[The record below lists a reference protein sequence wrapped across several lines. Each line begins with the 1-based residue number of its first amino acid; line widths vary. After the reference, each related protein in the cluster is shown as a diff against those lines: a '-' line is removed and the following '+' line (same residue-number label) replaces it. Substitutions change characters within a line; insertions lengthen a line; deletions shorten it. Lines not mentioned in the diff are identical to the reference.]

1 MLIFRLQAWRFLAI
15 NPALQYNK
23 VSSYTYSTSLF
34 CNDKMTETKRK
45 KSGILVL
52 ILVLFATM
60 ICSAGVVVQPVY
72 ADEEKAEAQGQVS
85 LILTADMH
93 AQVQPVEWTEGG
105 ETTST
110 GGFAAV
116 AAVIE
121 QLRGEWPSSLVLD
134 GGGFTM
140 GSAYQTIELNKAP
153 ELMLMGQMGYDA
165 FTFGDR
171 EFGFGS
177 VGLASMLNNASTGG
191 EPTTT
196 KWVTDAKTN
205 TTKVATA
212 EGWEMPKAVG
222 MNIDWNATLT
232 DEKYAEDADGLK
244 TAFDRYGVQDYVIFK
259 KDGIRI
265 AVFGLM
271 GKDAIASA
279 PDSGVVF
286 RDPIDYAKDVVD
298 EITRN
303 KEADMIVCLSHS
315 GIQDPDGEGDAAED
329 IELAK
334 AIPQIDVILS
344 AHTHTA
350 METPITVGTT
360 TIVAVGAD
368 TLTVG
373 HLVLDQTEDGY
384 VVNTYDLLGVD
395 DSVGTVKAIQKA
407 ADAYKDDITE
417 SYFSKYGYKYDQVL
431 VKNQVAFAPIGSLGA
446 GVGEELL
453 GDLIADAYSY
463 AVCKAEG
470 DGAQVDVTIV
480 PRNKIV
486 ASLGEG
492 KITAADAYRV
502 LSLGTGPDGKAGYPL
517 VDFYLTGK
525 ELKTLADVDVS
536 VGAEDPD
543 ARMYFSG
550 LVYSFNTHRMIY
562 NRTMD
567 HQLMTGDGQ
576 LVELESKKLYR
587 VVTDLNTAETL
598 KQTAG
603 GSSGMLSV
611 IPKDAEGHTV
621 IEFDRRTISNGK
633 KKSGELKAWY
643 ALASYLDSFEKGVIP
658 QSYHSL
664 QNRKID
670 RTGLSPVQLLKQPNR
685 FTVWL
690 VFLILLPIAL
700 IILIVILFRRHRHV
714 QRGYK
719 RSMFGSAAF
728 RPNGGKPVFKGRKV
742 NRKKLHKWNGRY

>member
-1 MLIFRLQAWRFLAI
+1 MLIFQLQAWRFLAI

-23 VSSYTYSTSLF
+23 VSSYTYPAILL
-34 CNDKMTETKRK
+34 CKDEMAETKRR
-45 KSGILVL
+45 KSGILIL
-52 ILVLFATM
+52 ILVLLASM
-60 ICSAGVVVQPVY
+60 CSVGFDVQSVY
-72 ADEEKAEAQGQVS
+72 AEKDKAEGQVS

-93 AQVQPVEWTEGG
+93 AQVQPVAWTENG

-116 AAVIE
+116 AAVID
-121 QLRGEWPSSLVLD
+121 QVRGEWPASVVLD
-134 GGGFTM
+134 GGSFSM
-140 GSAYQTIELNKAP
+140 GSPYQTIEMNKAP
-153 ELMLMGQMGYDA
+153 ELTLMGQMGYDA

-171 EFGFGS
+171 EFGFGP
-177 VGLASMLNNASTGG
+177 VGLASMLNNASKGG
-191 EPTTT
+191 KPSVL
-196 KWVTDAKTN
+196 KRVTDVKTN
-205 TTKVATA
+205 STKVVTK

-222 MNIDWNATLT
+222 TNIDWRATLEE
-232 DEKYAEDADGLK
+232 EKYKDDASGLQ
-244 TAFDRYGVQDYVIFK
+244 TAFNRYGVQDYVVLER
-259 KDGIRI
+259 DGIRI

-286 RDPIDYAKDVVD
+286 RDPVDYAKDVVG

-303 KEADMIVCLSHS
+303 DEADMIVCLSHS
-315 GIQDPDGEGDAAED
+315 GIQDPKGDGDAAED

-334 AIPQIDVILS
+334 AIPEIDVILS

-350 METPITVGTT
+350 TETPITVGTT
-360 TIVAVGAD
+360 TIVSVGAD
-368 TLTVG
+368 TLRVG
-373 HLVLDQTEDGY
+373 HLVLDRTEDGY
-384 VVNTYDLLGVD
+384 TVNTFELLGVD
-395 DSVGTVKAIQKA
+395 DSVKPVKAIQKA
-407 ADAYKDDITE
+407 ADAYKDDITK

-431 VKNQVAFAPIGSLGA
+431 AENETAFTPIGSFGA
-446 GVGEELL
+446 GPGEESL

-463 AVCKAEG
+463 AVRRAEG
-470 DGAQVDVTIV
+470 DGSSVDVTIV
-480 PRNKIV
+480 PRAAV
-486 ASLGEG
+486 SASLGEG
-492 KITAADAYRV
+492 PVTAADAYRV

-525 ELKTLADVDVS
+525 ELKTLADVDIS
-536 VGAEDPD
+536 VAADDPD
-543 ARMYFSG
+543 NRLYFSG

-567 HQLMTGDGQ
+567 HRLMTADGQ
-576 LVELESKKLYR
+576 LVELQNKKLYR
-587 VVTDLNTAETL
+587 VVTDLHTAETL
-598 KQTAG
+598 KQIAG

-611 IPKDAEGHTV
+611 VPKDDEGHTV
-621 IEFDRRTISNGK
+621 IEFDRRIIQNGEEE
-633 KKSGELKAWY
+633 SGELKAWY
-643 ALASYLDSFEKGVIP
+643 ALASYIDAFEGDVIP
-658 QSYHSL
+658 SVYHATQS
-664 QNRKID
+664 RKID

-685 FTVWL
+685 FTIWL
-690 VFLILLPIAL
+690 LFLILLPIAL
-700 IILIVILFRRHRHV
+700 IVLIIILFRRHRHV